1 MRSRHVS
8 RVISASPRS
17 VYEFAANVDN
27 LALWASGLARAEVT
41 RQGDILWVESPMG
54 RVSVRFVASNE
65 FGILDHDV
73 TLPSGETV
81 TNPVRVLA
89 HPDGAE
95 IVFTVRQL
103 DLTDAEFDHDV
114 QTVAD
119 DLDRLRWLVEDAT
132 TQPPGT

>member
-1 MRSRHVS
+1 MKSRHVS
-8 RVISASPRS
+8 RVVSASPQS

-41 RQGDILWVESPMG
+41 REGDILWVESPMG

-73 TLPSGETV
+73 TLPSGATV
-81 TNPVRVLA
+81 TNPMRVLA

-103 DLTDAEFDHDV
+103 DLTDAEFDRDV
-114 QTVAD
+114 RTVAD
-119 DLDRLRWLVEDAT
+119 DLDRLRGLVEDAT